1 MRISDWSSDVCSS
14 DLPYDRPSLSKA
26 VLGGSLEHPPVLAE
40 ADWYGEA
47 RIDMLSG
54 RSVTNLNVDAR
65 TISLDDGSTFA
76 EAAIVIATGSR
87 ARTLTLTG
95 STLTGVVKLNRKR
108 VVSGK
113 SW

>member
-1 MRISDWSSDVCSS
+1 MFFFLSCNGDPR
-14 DLPYDRPSLSKA
+14 DLPVLNHSFPTRRSSELA
-26 VLGGSLEHPPVLAE
+26 GLGGSLEHPPVLAE

-76 EAAIVIATGSR
+76 ADAIVIATGSR
-87 ARTLTLTG
+87 ARTLDRK
-95 STLTGVVKLNRKR
+95 STRLN
-108 VVSGK
+108 S
-113 SW
+113 SH